1 MVASGAVPVHLLV
14 AFAPGIKRRQDT
26 ELMAKLK
33 RVLAAGWLVS
43 VCRADG
49 TFPPYTHEVGE
60 RSGLA
65 ESSDAPIEDA
75 GLDTI
80 ASAIDGLRAQPGYR
94 VILVDLGG
102 KSDENFV
109 RWLASETDRLSPV
122 YVSDGGSAQMPNS
135 PSTDE
140 AGVNPF
146 AGAANKM
153 ERSYR
158 GGLFHE
164 LNLDEAIRHALAD
177 TRYEYDVS
185 FRVPASL
192 AVDAPIKLTF
202 LDPATHLPYELR
214 TDLYLVET
222 RAGAGERA
230 WQRTDATARLTT
242 LEK

>member
-1 MVASGAVPVHLLV
+1 
-14 AFAPGIKRRQDT
+14 
-26 ELMAKLK
+26 MAKLK

-43 VCRADG
+43 ACRTDG
-49 TFPPYTHEVGE
+49 TFTPYTHEVDL
-60 RSGLA
+60 RIALA
-65 ESSDAPIEDA
+65 ESADAPMEDA
-75 GLDTI
+75 GLDKI

-102 KSDENFV
+102 KSDEKFV

-135 PSTDE
+135 PSADE
-140 AGVNPF
+140 VYVGGANPF
-146 AGAANKM
+146 ADAANKM
-153 ERSYR
+153 ERAYS

-164 LNLDEAIRHALAD
+164 LKLDEAIRHALAD

-185 FRVPASL
+185 FHVPPSL
-192 AVDAPIKLTF
+192 AADAPIKLTF

-222 RAGAGERA
+222 RAAAGEEA
-230 WQRTDATARLTT
+230 WQRSDATARLTT